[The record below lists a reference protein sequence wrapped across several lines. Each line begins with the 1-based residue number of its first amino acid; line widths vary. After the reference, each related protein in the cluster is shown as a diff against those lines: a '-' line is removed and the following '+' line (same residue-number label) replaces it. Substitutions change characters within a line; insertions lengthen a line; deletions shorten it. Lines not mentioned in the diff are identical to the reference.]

1 MTLYHLEV
9 PYSDIFEMHFSAVG
23 PKVRSRALDDQNM
36 ADWGRWEVNR
46 VALLVHIQLTVTAER
61 RKDSYEFLSRVLL
74 ISL

>member
-23 PKVRSRALDDQNM
+23 PKVCSRALDDQNM

-61 RKDSYEFLSRVLL
+61 PKDSYEFLSRVLL